1 MPKDA
6 KSKCVQGAVEPV
18 LLFGCESWAMTSE
31 NKRRVDVAQMKWL
44 RNILG
49 ITLWHR
55 RRNADIRQSCSTQQV
70 STKIA
75 RHQLRYYGHVAR
87 MAPERLAKQVKDWQ
101 QPECWKRPRG
111 RPHLRWV
118 DSIKNNLGRIE
129 VNNFIEADRLAQ
141 NRTGW
146 RDKINSIKD

>member
-1 MPKDA
+1 M
-6 KSKCVQGAVEPV
+6 KCIQGAVEPV
-18 LLFGCESWAMTSE
+18 LLFGCESWAMTGGDE
-31 NKRRVDVAQMKWL
+31 RCVNVAQMKWL
-44 RNILG
+44 RGVLG

-55 RRNADIRQSCSTQQV
+55 RRNEDIRKICSTQQI

-75 RHQLRYYGHVAR
+75 RHQLRYYGHVTR
-87 MAPERLAKQVKDWQ
+87 MAPERLAKQVRKWQ
-101 QPECWKRPRG
+101 QPETWKRPRG

-118 DSIKNNLGRIE
+118 DTMKRNLGKIGID
-129 VNNFIEADRLAQ
+129 NFEQADNEAL